1 MLETELNP
9 KSEFW
14 FSNVEEPKIVTD
26 ASTVN
31 WDDEADLI
39 VVGLGGGG
47 IAAALES
54 LDQGHSVIGLDKTSG
69 GGATARSGG
78 VFYAGGG
85 TSIQKEAGI
94 EDSID
99 NMYNYLKQEVGDVV
113 SDTTL
118 RKFCEDSPG
127 NTQWLID
134 NGVKFNST
142 YYPKKTSYP
151 DAGHYLYH
159 SDNSLVPSYMEQAY
173 PAARG
178 HRGFEEGPFKPIGV
192 GGTIFYPL
200 KKAAQAKG
208 LKIYQQ
214 TEVRALVID
223 ANNSVCGVKCL
234 MLPGGSIR
242 EKYKKLISRGETLQM
257 ILPPTYPGASF
268 LRAWGA
274 YFINKANKIA
284 RQYQEI
290 KFLRAKKGVCISAGG
305 FIFNREMV
313 NHYAPKYSQ
322 GMPLGTACDDGSGIR
337 LGQSIGAKTSLMNR
351 VTAWRFLNPPRS
363 FAKGIVVNKQGQRF
377 TNEMVY
383 GATLG
388 DAMCEDQNGKAYLI
402 INQELVNAAKKEASK
417 SLPFQRDAAR
427 MMMYFGSKKSK
438 DLDVI
443 AKKYNIDSRG
453 LEESIQKYNECY
465 RNNSSCEFGK
475 AHKDMALLEGTFI
488 AMDISIDAKIAPLP
502 TLTLGGLVV
511 NEDDG
516 SVVGTDGRSIKG
528 LYAAGRSAVGICSNI
543 YVSGLSVA
551 DCIFS
556 GRRIGKNLGVY
567 KDE

>member
-9 KSEFW
+9 SSPNW
-14 FSNVEEPKIVTD
+14 FSYVEDPKIVTD
-26 ASTVN
+26 ASAIN
-31 WDDEADLI
+31 WDDEADLV
-39 VVGLGGGG
+39 VVGLGGAG
-47 IAAALES
+47 IATALES

-85 TSIQKEAGI
+85 TCIQTEAGI
-94 EDSID
+94 EDTID

-113 SDTTL
+113 SDATL
-118 RKFCEDSPG
+118 RKFCEDSPK

-159 SDNSLVPSYMEQAY
+159 SDNSLVPSYMEKAF

-200 KKAAQAKG
+200 KKSAQSKG

-214 TEVRALVID
+214 TEVKALVID
-223 ANNSVCGVKCL
+223 ANNRVCGVKCL
-234 MLPGGSIR
+234 MLPSGSIR
-242 EKYKKLISRGETLQM
+242 EKYKRLISRGELLQM
-257 ILPPTYPGASF
+257 ILPPTYPGASL
-268 LRAWGA
+268 LRAFGA

-284 RQYQEI
+284 KKYQEI

-313 NHYAPKYSQ
+313 DHYAPKYTH

-351 VTAWRFLNPPRS
+351 VTAWRFLNPPHS
-363 FAKGIVVNKQGQRF
+363 FAKGIVVNSHGQRF

-388 DAMCEDQNGKAYLI
+388 DAMCENQNGKAYLI
-402 INQELVNAAKKEASK
+402 INQTLFNAAKKEASD

-438 DLDVI
+438 DLKVI
-443 AKKYNIDSRG
+443 AKKYNINLHG
-453 LEESIQKYNECY
+453 LEKSIRTYNENY
-465 RNNSSCEFGK
+465 RNNSPCEFGK
-475 AHKDMALLEGTFI
+475 AHKDMSLLEGTFI

-511 NEDDG
+511 DEENG
-516 SVVGTDGRSIKG
+516 SVIGTDGKSIKG

-543 YVSGLSVA
+543 YISGLSVA

-556 GRRIGKNLGVY
+556 GRRIGQKLGVS

>member
-9 KSEFW
+9 SSPNW
-14 FSNVEEPKIVTD
+14 FSYVEDPKIVTD
-26 ASTVN
+26 ASAIN
-31 WDDEADLI
+31 WDDEADLV
-39 VVGLGGGG
+39 VVGLGGAG
-47 IAAALES
+47 IATALES

-85 TSIQKEAGI
+85 TCIQTEAGI
-94 EDSID
+94 EDTID

-113 SDTTL
+113 SDATL
-118 RKFCEDSPG
+118 RKFCEDSPK

-159 SDNSLVPSYMEQAY
+159 SDNSLVPSYMEKAF

-200 KKAAQAKG
+200 KKSAQSKG

-214 TEVRALVID
+214 TEVKALVID
-223 ANNSVCGVKCL
+223 ANNRVCGVKCL
-234 MLPGGSIR
+234 MLPSGSIR
-242 EKYKKLISRGETLQM
+242 EKYKRLISRGELLQM
-257 ILPPTYPGASF
+257 ILPPTYPGASL
-268 LRAWGA
+268 LRACGA
-274 YFINKANKIA
+274 YFINKASKIA
-284 RQYQEI
+284 KKYQEI

-313 NHYAPKYSQ
+313 DHYAPKYTH

-351 VTAWRFLNPPRS
+351 VTAWRFLNPPHS
-363 FAKGIVVNKQGQRF
+363 FAKGIVVNSHGQRF

-388 DAMCEDQNGKAYLI
+388 DAMCENQNGKAYLI
-402 INQELVNAAKKEASK
+402 INQTLFNAAKKEASD

-438 DLDVI
+438 DLKVI
-443 AKKYNIDSRG
+443 AKKYNINLHG
-453 LEESIQKYNECY
+453 LEKSIRTYNENY
-465 RNNSSCEFGK
+465 RNNSPCEFGK
-475 AHKDMALLEGTFI
+475 AHKDMSLLEGTFI

-511 NEDDG
+511 DEENG
-516 SVVGTDGRSIKG
+516 SVIGTDGKSIKG

-543 YVSGLSVA
+543 YISGLSVA

-556 GRRIGKNLGVY
+556 GRRIGQKLGVS

>member
-9 KSEFW
+9 SSPNW
-14 FSNVEEPKIVTD
+14 FSYVEDPKIVTD
-26 ASTVN
+26 ASAIN
-31 WDDEADLI
+31 WDDEADLV
-39 VVGLGGGG
+39 VVGLGGAG
-47 IAAALES
+47 IATALES

-85 TSIQKEAGI
+85 TCIQTEAGI
-94 EDSID
+94 EDTID

-113 SDTTL
+113 SDATL
-118 RKFCEDSPG
+118 RKFCEDSPK

-159 SDNSLVPSYMEQAY
+159 SDNSLVPSYMEKAF

-200 KKAAQAKG
+200 KKSAQSKG

-214 TEVRALVID
+214 TEVKALVID
-223 ANNSVCGVKCL
+223 ANNRVCGVKCL
-234 MLPGGSIR
+234 MLPSGSIR
-242 EKYKKLISRGETLQM
+242 EKYKRLISRGELLQM
-257 ILPPTYPGASF
+257 ILPPTYPGASL
-268 LRAWGA
+268 LRACGA

-284 RQYQEI
+284 KKYQEI

-313 NHYAPKYSQ
+313 DHYAPKYTH

-351 VTAWRFLNPPRS
+351 VTAWRFLNPPHS
-363 FAKGIVVNKQGQRF
+363 FAKGIVVNSHGQRF

-388 DAMCEDQNGKAYLI
+388 DAMCENQNGKAYLI
-402 INQELVNAAKKEASK
+402 INQTLFNAAKKEASD

-438 DLDVI
+438 DLKVI
-443 AKKYNIDSRG
+443 AKKYNINLHG
-453 LEESIQKYNECY
+453 LEKSIRTYNENY

-511 NEDDG
+511 DEENG
-516 SVVGTDGRSIKG
+516 SVIGTDGKSIKG

-543 YVSGLSVA
+543 YISGLSVA

-556 GRRIGKNLGVY
+556 GRRIGQKLGVS

>member
-9 KSEFW
+9 SSPNW
-14 FSNVEEPKIVTD
+14 FSYVEDPKIVTD
-26 ASTVN
+26 ASAIN
-31 WDDEADLI
+31 WDDEADLV
-39 VVGLGGGG
+39 VVGLGGAG

-85 TSIQKEAGI
+85 TCIQTEAGI
-94 EDSID
+94 EDTID

-113 SDTTL
+113 SDATL
-118 RKFCEDSPG
+118 RKFCEDSPK

-159 SDNSLVPSYMEQAY
+159 SDNSLVPSYMEKAF

-200 KKAAQAKG
+200 KKSAQSKG

-214 TEVRALVID
+214 TEVKALVID
-223 ANNSVCGVKCL
+223 ANNRVCGVKCL
-234 MLPGGSIR
+234 MLPSGSIR
-242 EKYKKLISRGETLQM
+242 EKYKRLISRGELLQM
-257 ILPPTYPGASF
+257 ILPPTYPGASL
-268 LRAWGA
+268 LRACGA
-274 YFINKANKIA
+274 YFINKASKIA
-284 RQYQEI
+284 KKYQEI

-313 NHYAPKYSQ
+313 DHYAPKYTH

-351 VTAWRFLNPPRS
+351 VTAWRFLNPPHS
-363 FAKGIVVNKQGQRF
+363 FAKGIVVNSHGQRF

-388 DAMCEDQNGKAYLI
+388 DAMCENQNGKAYLI
-402 INQELVNAAKKEASK
+402 INQTLFNAAKKEASD

-438 DLDVI
+438 DLKVI
-443 AKKYNIDSRG
+443 AKKYNINLHG
-453 LEESIQKYNECY
+453 LEKSIQTYNENY
-465 RNNSSCEFGK
+465 RNNSPCEFGK
-475 AHKDMALLEGTFI
+475 AHKDMSLLEGTFI

-511 NEDDG
+511 DEENG
-516 SVVGTDGRSIKG
+516 SVIGTDGKSIKG

-543 YVSGLSVA
+543 YISGLSVA

-556 GRRIGKNLGVY
+556 GRRIGQKLGVS